1 MNMIECTGC
10 KALLDAFTSAD
21 EGSNSLPNDEDLSV
35 CVYCGAV
42 GKYIEG
48 TTKIKPLSE
57 VELAYIK
64 LTEPELAMEL
74 DKISVAVLMMKKA
87 KNN

>member
-10 KALLDAFTSAD
+10 KTLLDAFTSTDDSANIPSD
-21 EGSNSLPNDEDLSV
+21 DDLSV

-42 GKYIEG
+42 GKYAEG

-64 LTEPELAMEL
+64 LAEPDLAKELE
-74 DKISVAVLMMKKA
+74 KVSVAVLLMKKA

>member
-10 KALLDAFTSAD
+10 KALLDAFTSATD
-21 EGSNSLPNDEDLSV
+21 SNDVPSDDDLSV

-42 GKYIEG
+42 GKYTEG
-48 TTKIKPLSE
+48 TTKIQPLSE

-64 LTEPELAMEL
+64 LTEPELSKEL
-74 DKISVAVLMMKKA
+74 EKISLTVLMMKKA
-87 KNN
+87 KSN